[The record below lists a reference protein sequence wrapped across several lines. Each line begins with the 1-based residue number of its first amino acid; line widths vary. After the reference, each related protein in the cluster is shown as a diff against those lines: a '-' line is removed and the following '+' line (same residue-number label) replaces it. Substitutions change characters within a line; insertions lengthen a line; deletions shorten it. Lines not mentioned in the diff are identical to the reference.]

1 MGENNNPIR
10 FSALIREFWVDK
22 SHKIEESHEN
32 YGEENIKAYTESNRK
47 NDLLTYTR
55 HYIRNI
61 LYSMALV
68 CNGLTVMKM
77 KEKRFVV

>member
-1 MGENNNPIR
+1 M
-10 FSALIREFWVDK
+10 
-22 SHKIEESHEN
+22 KITVKKTSKHTLN
-32 YGEENIKAYTESNRK
+32 LTRK